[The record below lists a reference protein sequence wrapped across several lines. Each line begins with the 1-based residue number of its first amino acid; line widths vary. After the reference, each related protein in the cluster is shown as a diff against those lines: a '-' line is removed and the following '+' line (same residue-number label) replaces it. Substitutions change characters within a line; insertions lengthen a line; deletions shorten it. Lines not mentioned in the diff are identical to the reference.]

1 MDIKKIG
8 LPVLITGLVV
18 VLIIGFTI
26 GIFYQARKDVATAQQ
41 NQKVSQ
47 TAKVLTSDI
56 VSVIALYGQ
65 VTAINGRDVTILY
78 KGESLTVNIPANVS
92 ITLAQP
98 KGTNSK
104 VVDFSS
110 IKIGNNLTIASKIS
124 ENGKITAQAVII
136 VTSGSAQ

>member
-110 IKIGNNLTIASKIS
+110 IKKGNNLTIASKIS
-124 ENGKITAQAVII
+124 EDGKITAQAVII